1 MILEI
6 KETHISNSLKEIDKT
21 VSKAQKNKNHKLVSH
36 IIEFS
41 YDHMH
46 GYKYELNLIFYPK

>member
-6 KETHISNSLKEIDKT
+6 KETHVSNSLKEIDKT
-21 VSKAQKNKNHKLVSH
+21 IGKAKKNKTHKLISN

-41 YDHMH
+41 YDHRH